1 LEVEAARVS
10 AAGRAGR
17 LLSALVASLAL
28 CASALPTTPLAT
40 DDRSWRLQS
49 SSDGIA
55 LYRASLRGSGI
66 VPMKATLSIP
76 GTIADVSLVLED
88 IPRRQQWVGNRTESV
103 LLERVSHYDQV
114 EYLHVDLPWPVQ
126 DRSALIQARVRVS
139 EDRRTATIHAQSIPS
154 HPADTLPRLV
164 RAEVAPS
171 TLQMTQAPGR
181 VDIVALVFVDPG
193 GWIPKWLVNYFAT
206 RVARST
212 FQDLRRQVQRRLYT
226 PAQVR
231 AMHQR
236 IEAYGK
242 VDAAPRR

>member
-1 LEVEAARVS
+1 MPSR
-10 AAGRAGR
+10 RAGR
-17 LLSALVASLAL
+17 LLSALVAALTL
-28 CASALPTTPLAT
+28 CATVRAATPLAA
-40 DDRSWRLQS
+40 DDRAWQLQS

-76 GTIADVSLVLED
+76 GTIAEVSLVLED

-103 LLERVSHYDQV
+103 VLERASDYDQV
-114 EYLHVDLPWPVQ
+114 EYLHVDLPWPVN
-126 DRSALIQARVRVS
+126 DRSALIRARVQVS
-139 EDRRTATIHAQSIPS
+139 EDRRTATIYAQSIAS
-154 HPADTLPRLV
+154 HPADTLPKLI

-171 TLQMTQAPGR
+171 SFQMTQAPGR
-181 VDIVALVFVDPG
+181 VEIVALVFVDPG

-212 FQDLRRQVQRRLYT
+212 FRDLRRQVARRLYS

-236 IEAYGK
+236 IEAYGR
-242 VDAAPRR
+242 VGAARLR

>member
-1 LEVEAARVS
+1 MITRASRIRR
-10 AAGRAGR
+10 GRAGGH
-17 LLSALVASLAL
+17 ALVVALFL
-28 CASALPTTPLAT
+28 CAPARAETPLAT
-40 DDRSWRLQS
+40 DDPAWRLES

-55 LYRASLRGSGI
+55 LYRASLKGSGL
-66 VPMKATLSIP
+66 VPLKATMSIP
-76 GTIADVSLVLED
+76 GTIAEVSLVLED
-88 IPRRQQWVGNRTESV
+88 IPRRQQWVGNRIESV
-103 LLERVSHYDQV
+103 VLERASHYDQV
-114 EYLHVDLPWPVQ
+114 EHLHVDLPWPVR
-126 DRSALIQARVRVS
+126 DRSALIQARVQVS
-139 EDRRTATIHAQSIPS
+139 DDRRTAIIHGQSIPS

-181 VDIVALVFVDPG
+181 VDIVVLVFVDPG
-193 GWIPKWLVNYFAT
+193 GLIPKWLVNQFAT

-212 FQDLRRQVQRRLYT
+212 FRDLRRQVAKRLYS

-242 VDAAPRR
+242 VGATRLR